1 MPQSEPS
8 FVNQMQVY
16 RPPCS
21 RCGQPTT
28 LARIEPA
35 GDPGHD
41 LRTFECTICTN
52 ADTVKT
58 AYRDAAR

>member
-1 MPQSEPS
+1 M
-8 FVNQMQVY
+8 
-16 RPPCS
+16 
-21 RCGQPTT
+21 

-52 ADTVKT
+52 ADTIKT
-58 AYRDAAR
+58 AYRDTAR